1 DRRLHEILVEKFG
14 HKHGVAI
21 REDRKAVMKLWKEA
35 DRLNAI
41 LSANTEASA
50 RVESLLNDIDFS
62 TRVTRQAFE
71 SACADMKG
79 WFVQPIFDAL
89 NNSNLT
95 SVFILTGGATR
106 IPMVRAALAA
116 AVGEYVHY
124 TMNVNSD
131 EAAVLA
137 AALQGTSLSQQFRT
151 KNIKLLDIA
160 PYDVQVSYLAEH
172 KSVDPP
178 CVRPRMITLT
188 AFVRGL

>member
-95 SVFILTGGATR
+95 SVFILTGGVTR

-116 AVGEYVHY
+116 AVGEDKIA
-124 TMNVNSD
+124 MNVNSD

-137 AALQGTSLSQQFRT
+137 AALQGTSLSQQFCT

-178 CVRPRMITLT
+178 CVCPCMITLT